1 MPLMSDAID
10 FLLVDAF
17 AHSPY
22 SGNVAGVVPSADG
35 LTDRQMQGI
44 ASEFNA
50 AETAFVMKPTT
61 ADAAIRIR
69 WFTPGCEVDFCGHAT
84 LAAVHALI
92 EADRFSDILEMP
104 GTLLPIET
112 RSGIVTV
119 QVETT
124 GPQGPE
130 PGRTLWLD
138 IPDPEPKS
146 EPVNVPA
153 VAKHLGLDPSG
164 LDPKLPA
171 IRTRD
176 DDVILAVRELPVLLE
191 LQPAMADL
199 KRYCERNRIR
209 GVCVTTTNALS
220 AATVVQSRFFAPAAG
235 VDEDPVTGSLHGP
248 LGLHLVRCG
257 VVSMDGRRADFLC
270 AQAKGGGRAGVV
282 RVVVIESAAGETSVR
297 IGGTCV
303 TTARGRLERLPPA

>member
-1 MPLMSDAID
+1 MPFMSDTID

-50 AETAFVMKPTT
+50 AETAYVLKPTT

-119 QVETT
+119 QVAVGQFGGDPLPEQLVAQLQRLGQLVDLGARVVETERGPAGRRHAET
-124 GPQGPE
+124 GHQRLCAVV
-130 PGRTLWLD
+130 PGAHRH
-138 IPDPEPKS
+138 
-146 EPVNVPA
+146 A
-153 VAKHLGLDPSG
+153 
-164 LDPKLPA
+164 
-171 IRTRD
+171 
-176 DDVILAVRELPVLLE
+176 LAVDHRRDVV
-191 LQPAMADL
+191 
-199 KRYCERNRIR
+199 
-209 GVCVTTTNALS
+209 GVRFRS
-220 AATVVQSRFFAPAAG
+220 GQWQAAPG
-235 VDEDPVTGSLHGP
+235 
-248 LGLHLVRCG
+248 
-257 VVSMDGRRADFLC
+257 
-270 AQAKGGGRAGVV
+270 
-282 RVVVIESAAGETSVR
+282 
-297 IGGTCV
+297 
-303 TTARGRLERLPPA
+303 